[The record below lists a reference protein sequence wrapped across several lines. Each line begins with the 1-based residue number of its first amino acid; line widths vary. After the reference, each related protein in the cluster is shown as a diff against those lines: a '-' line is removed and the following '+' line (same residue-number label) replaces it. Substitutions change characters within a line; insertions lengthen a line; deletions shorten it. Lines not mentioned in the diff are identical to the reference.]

1 MNILFLASSSD
12 FHVDKWVK
20 YFNENNKTFLFSDS
34 QNYLEDQK
42 FYNVKIFKSSGYL
55 GFFLNCINSKKKKL
69 FQINKL
75 ISVMKFAR
83 EIDCIVKKYNINII
97 HAHSLY
103 FGYLNYYIK
112 SQIPKVFT
120 PMGSDIIIH
129 SQNNYIYKNMA
140 KKAYIGSDIITG
152 DSIFLQKK
160 GFILGAK
167 KENNYIIQNGVDTN
181 IFYLKKNNF
190 KQKLDLNE
198 SDLLLFSPRGL
209 DPIYNIKKIIYSI
222 KILVDK
228 KVRLKCIFA
237 YGFGDKYYESL
248 NKIVNN
254 LNLEDYII
262 WLSNIDLYE
271 MAKIYNASDIVI
283 SIPNSDSS
291 PASVYEAMFCKKPVI
306 ISDLEWS
313 NEYFKNRK
321 NVFKIKEIN
330 SKELAKE
337 IEHVISS
344 PNKTKIITE
353 NAYKIVKKFFD
364 YRKNMKKLENIMEM
378 KIKK

>member
-20 YFNENNKTFLFSDS
+20 YFTENNKIFLFSDS
-34 QNYLEDQK
+34 QNYLKDQK
-42 FYNVKIFKSSGYL
+42 FYNVKIFKSSGYIGYL
-55 GFFLNCINSKKKKL
+55 LNCIKIKKKFF
-69 FQINKL
+69 FQINKF
-75 ISVMKFAR
+75 ISVMKFAS
-83 EIDCIVKKYNINII
+83 EIDSIVKKYNINII

-112 SQIPKVFT
+112 SHVPKVFT
-120 PMGSDIIIH
+120 PMGSDIIIQ

-140 KKAYIGSDIITG
+140 KKAYIGSDIVTG

-167 KENNYIIQNGVDTN
+167 KKDNYIIQNGVDSN
-181 IFYLKKNNF
+181 IFYSKKNNL
-190 KQKLDLNE
+190 KKKLDLE
-198 SDLLLFSPRGL
+198 EEDLLLFSPRGL
-209 DPIYNIKKIIYSI
+209 DPVYNIKKIIYSI

-237 YGFGDKYYESL
+237 YAFGEEYYQRL
-248 NKIVNN
+248 NEIVKN

-262 WLSNIDLYE
+262 WEGNIDRIK

-283 SIPNSDSS
+283 SIPDSDSS

-313 NEYFKNRK
+313 NEYFENKKNI
-321 NVFKIKEIN
+321 FKLKKIN
-330 SKELAKE
+330 SKALSNE
-337 IEHVISS
+337 IEYIISS

-364 YRKNMKKLENIMEM
+364 YRKNMKKFENIMKM
-378 KIKK
+378 KIKI